1 MSQTDKTTRT
11 EAETP
16 DEITPQSTS
25 FAHRLYTG
33 EFGFDFVGHRRRWY
47 TISAVLLLISVV
59 ALFTRG
65 LNLGIDFEGGSV
77 FTAPVSAVSS
87 QTIPEYKQAAANA
100 GVPNLDGTEVTTLGG
115 NSVRVQTRSLS
126 AGEVTTMREALAHA
140 AGTTPEKVN
149 YSLIGPS
156 WGHQITDK
164 ALQALI
170 VFLVLVGLM
179 IWVFFRE
186 WRMAVSALVALA
198 HDLIVTVGIYALV
211 GFTVTP
217 STLIGVLT
225 ILGYSLYDT
234 VVVFDKVRENT
245 TDITHQKR
253 TFSEAA
259 NEAVNQVLVRSINTT
274 LIGIL
279 PVLALLIA
287 GVGFLGGEG
296 PLADLGLALLIGM
309 VTGAYSSIFIATPL
323 LAQLREAEPAMKKH
337 AAAVERSRNR
347 TSPKVAV
354 KTSVVTTSEET
365 SLLNE
370 TATAVSAES
379 GASSQTGPA
388 EDTRRKPASKPSSRK
403 QPARKPRSQRK
414 K

>member
-1 MSQTDKTTRT
+1 MSQPAKTGSSPAVDSESHEYRGN
-11 EAETP
+11 
-16 DEITPQSTS
+16 

-33 EFGFDFVGHRRRWY
+33 EFEFSFVPHARRWY
-47 TISAVLLLISVV
+47 TISAVLLIISFV

-65 LNLGIDFEGGSV
+65 LNLGIDFKGGSV
-77 FTAPVSAVSS
+77 FTVPVSSITTGTVP
-87 QTIPEYKQAAANA
+87 QFKQVV
-100 GVPNLDGTEVTTLGG
+100 GESPVPNLDGFEVTTVGG
-115 NSVRVQTRSLS
+115 DSVRIQTRSLS
-126 AGEVTTMREALAHA
+126 GDEVTTLRDGLAKSA
-140 AGTTPEKVN
+140 QTTPEKVN

-156 WGHQITDK
+156 WGQQITDK

-198 HDLIVTVGIYALV
+198 HDLIVTVGFYALV

-217 STLIGVLT
+217 ATLIGVLT

-245 TDITHQKR
+245 RDITKQDR

-259 NEAVNQVLVRSINTT
+259 NVAVNQVLVRSINTT

-287 GVGFLGGEG
+287 GIGFLGGEG

-323 LAQLREAEPAMKKH
+323 LAHLREAEPAMKKH
-337 AAAVERSRNR
+337 AAAIQRRRTRS
-347 TSPKVAV
+347 TPKV
-354 KTSVVTTSEET
+354 SVTTT
-365 SLLNE
+365 P
-370 TATAVSAES
+370 
-379 GASSQTGPA
+379 ASSTPKASGLSDATIPTTGQARTAGRQVTTGGP
-388 EDTRRKPASKPSSRK
+388 TPGQRSQPVRKS
-403 QPARKPRSQRK
+403 RSQRRK
-414 K
+414 